1 MTKKELEQRKETIH
15 QKKMENLKQK
25 GVQIL
30 ENSVKIR
37 NKDSGWEIWGSFLL
51 EEKIGV
57 GRELEQAEAEMPAL
71 TNSEKESER
80 QDERS
85 GDNH

>member
-1 MTKKELEQRKETIH
+1 MTNEELENKKNAIH
-15 QKKMENLKQK
+15 QKRIENFMEK